1 MDGATERFTNGD
13 LHAFE
18 TLFRQYQGEVYRW
31 IVRIVRHP
39 AVAEELT
46 IETFWRIYC
55 QRQRFDAQR
64 PFGPWARRIAT
75 RVAIDYLRSSAHS
88 LEPPGQIGRTPRA
101 REPMADNQ
109 AADPVQQGEIR
120 ERIERAFGSLPARL
134 RAAAAL
140 ALIEERPY
148 QEIAGALDIS
158 LSAVKMRVA
167 RAVRLLRA
175 SLEKMG
181 IRP

>member
-1 MDGATERFTNGD
+1 MDDALERFTTGD
-13 LHAFE
+13 VDAFE
-18 TLFRQYQGEVYRW
+18 TLFRQYQGEVYGW
-31 IVRIVRHP
+31 IVRIVRNP

-46 IETFWRIYC
+46 LETFWRIYRR
-55 QRQRFDAQR
+55 RQRFDAQR

-75 RVAIDYLRSSAHS
+75 RAAIDYLRSNIPS
-88 LEPPGQIGRTPRA
+88 LEPLQSMPPSKVAG
-101 REPMADNQ
+101 
-109 AADPVQQGEIR
+109 PVRQGELQVFL
-120 ERIERAFGSLPARL
+120 ERAFHSLPARL
-134 RAAAAL
+134 RAAATL

-167 RAVRLLRA
+167 RALRLLRTR
-175 SLEKMG
+175 LEKMG